1 MGVLRAQN
9 CIFNKCSTSG
19 IKILYL
25 LLYFE
30 CKYNIKDG
38 ILEICIQ
45 LCAYCGCKH
54 VLCTQN
60 IYIHYNDKLMQSNA
74 KPWLIL

>member
-1 MGVLRAQN
+1 MQN
-9 CIFNKCSTSG
+9 CRFNKYSARG

-30 CKYNIKDG
+30 EKYNIKEG
-38 ILEICIQ
+38 ILVICMQ
-45 LCAYCGCKH
+45 LCTYCACKH

-60 IYIHYNDKLMQSNA
+60 IYNHYNDKLMQSNA
-74 KPWLIL
+74 KALCT